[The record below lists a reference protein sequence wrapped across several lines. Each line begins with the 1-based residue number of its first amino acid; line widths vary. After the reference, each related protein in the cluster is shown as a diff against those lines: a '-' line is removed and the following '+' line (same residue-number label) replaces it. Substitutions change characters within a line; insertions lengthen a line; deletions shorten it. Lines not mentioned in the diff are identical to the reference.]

1 MSEARTPF
9 LVEVD
14 RSTNINS
21 MLATRVAERG
31 QHAIIEVKQ
40 GDGAPWRQIT
50 ANEFEAHVVAV
61 GVTPVGAF
69 LQAAMA
75 EGDDHVDL
83 FRFTQNRNH
92 LPRPA
97 RP

>member
-61 GVTPVGAF
+61 AKGT
-69 LQAAMA
+69 
-75 EGDDHVDL
+75 DHGR
-83 FRFTQNRNH
+83 RFE
-92 LPRPA
+92 
-97 RP
+97 